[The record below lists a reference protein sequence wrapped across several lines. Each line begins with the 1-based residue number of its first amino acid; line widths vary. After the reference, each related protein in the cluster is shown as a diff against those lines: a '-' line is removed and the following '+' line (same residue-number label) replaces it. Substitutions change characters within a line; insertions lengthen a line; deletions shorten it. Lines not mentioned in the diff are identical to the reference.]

1 MRYNHNNRID
11 TYDDWQQAQNIPIN
25 RGFFIEDLRKV
36 EVAPWELKG
45 GLGAF
50 VNLDGTGGTNDGYV
64 CEIPPGKQLKE
75 QKHLYEEMVYIL
87 TGHGA
92 TSIWQRDGKKH
103 TFEWHPGSLFAIPLN
118 AHYQHFNGQGNTP
131 ARYFAVTNAPFM
143 MNLFHNLNFIFGDEF
158 TFADRFPP
166 EEE

>member
-1 MRYNHNNRID
+1 MRYSHDDKID
-11 TYDDWQQAQNIPIN
+11 TYTTWQRAQKIPIN
-25 RGFFIEDLRKV
+25 RGFFVEDLKKV
-36 EVAPWELKG
+36 EVAPWEHKG

-75 QKHLYEEMVYIL
+75 QKHLYEEMVYVL
-87 TGHGA
+87 EGHGA

-118 AHYQHFNGQGNTP
+118 AHYQHFNGQGHAP
-131 ARYFAVTNAPFM
+131 AR
-143 MNLFHNLNFIFGDEF
+143 
-158 TFADRFPP
+158 
-166 EEE
+166 